1 MELFRLASDGEGG
14 KLKRFLIKQLSQISQ
29 FAPIHRSSEKACQ
42 FLQAASARHRRLS
55 MAPDAE
61 RGSEPSARENADI
74 PGEKVQQQQDQ
85 QFCVERKD
93 SNALHTTR
101 STLPEFE
108 VDFKEN
114 DPENPRCWP
123 LWYRCWC
130 IFCVSYSTWV
140 ATVYSTSYTSSAPG
154 LTAEFGVS
162 TTVVTLGMT
171 SYLLGLATG
180 TFVVAPL
187 SELYGRRVL
196 YISGL
201 TIWAI
206 LIVPCGVA
214 KSLATIIACRYFG
227 YVQLR
232 LFATASFH

>member
-1 MELFRLASDGEGG
+1 MPPDVENGPAPAAGQKAEVTSD
-14 KLKRFLIKQLSQISQ
+14 
-29 FAPIHRSSEKACQ
+29 KA
-42 FLQAASARHRRLS
+42 RPR
-55 MAPDAE
+55 
-61 RGSEPSARENADI
+61 N
-74 PGEKVQQQQDQ
+74 DQ
-85 QFCVERKD
+85 QLVAEPKD
-93 SNALHTTR
+93 SNALHTTV

-214 KSLATIIACRYFG
+214 QSLATIIACRYFG
-227 YVQLR
+227 YV
-232 LFATASFH
+232 A